1 MTTQTLTRDS
11 STAQPA
17 ARFRDLAAAEWI
29 KLWSLRSTYWILG
42 LSALAIV
49 GLNVNA
55 AYADLLLW
63 RRDPA
68 SNKSD
73 FIWGSVN
80 AAFTSNATLILM
92 LVAGSIGASV
102 IVSEY
107 SSGLIR
113 TTFAAVPARRS
124 VMAAKVA
131 VVTPVL
137 LLFGAVVASV
147 SFWITQA
154 ILAGEDVGLSITYPE
169 AWRVVMA
176 SALLAPI
183 AALVGMAIG
192 TVVRH
197 TATTMVTTP
206 FVLIVLPTFLTE
218 DRYRSATIKH
228 AMVLPAW
235 QRLVEIGPIGQGPHS
250 GPYPTTVGGS
260 WLVLAA
266 WTVAAAAVAVTAL
279 HHRDV

>member
-1 MTTQTLTRDS
+1 MTTQTPTRES
-11 STAQPA
+11 STTEPA
-17 ARFRDLAAAEWI
+17 ARFRDLVTAEWI
-29 KLWSLRSTYWILG
+29 KLWSLRSTYWMLG
-42 LSALAIV
+42 LAALAIV

-63 RRDPA
+63 RQDPA
-68 SNKSD
+68 HNKAD

-80 AAFTSNATLILM
+80 AAFTSNASLVLL

-102 IVSEY
+102 IASEY

-113 TTFAAVPARRS
+113 TTFVAVPARRS
-124 VMAAKVA
+124 VMTAKAA

-137 LLFGAVVASV
+137 LLFGAVVATV

-169 AWRVVMA
+169 AWRVVVA
-176 SALLAPI
+176 SAVLAPI

-218 DRYRSATIKH
+218 DRYLSATLNH

-250 GPYPTTVGGS
+250 GPYPTTAGGS
-260 WLVLAA
+260 WLILAA
-266 WTVAAAAVAVTAL
+266 WTCAAAAVAVTAL
-279 HHRDV
+279 HRRDV